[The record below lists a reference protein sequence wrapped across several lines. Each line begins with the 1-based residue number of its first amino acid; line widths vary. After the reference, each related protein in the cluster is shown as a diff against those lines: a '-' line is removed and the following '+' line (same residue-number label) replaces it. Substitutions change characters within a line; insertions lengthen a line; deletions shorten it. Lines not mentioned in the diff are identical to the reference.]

1 MKNIYSIE
9 CDLCPKNKIIEILK
23 HNNYYFFPNSP
34 KPEEGFGEYLSF
46 NEDKMW
52 FVKKLIVLNNDSF
65 KIIIGNTYRED
76 MNPSAFEIYF
86 PFQTK
91 TNGFNYNP
99 EFSKDL
105 IALDDFDL
113 NSASPIMA
121 INLHKKNLDKLI
133 DENDITL
140 SNFTTREAKKF
151 KSVNLEETKRNG
163 IERLF
168 LYKHQDFFIVIG
180 WVLQGKKNRHTVIY
194 NKSFSEFL
202 MTIQPVDLKI
212 PEGFDLKR
220 SNKKDSLAKGKTH
233 RQNGDFGSN
242 HNPKFI
248 RKYKTS
254 AFKLEDKNKQWAD
267 HTPNIDKINIILEKI
282 NKSGLESLSIE
293 ELTFL
298 KNISG

>member
-9 CDLCPKNKIIEILK
+9 CDLLPKNKIIEILK
-23 HNNYYFFPNSP
+23 HNNYYFFPNSQ
-34 KPEEGFGEYLSF
+34 KPDESFGEYLSF
-46 NEDKMW
+46 NEDKMY
-52 FVKKLIVLNNDSF
+52 FVKKMIVLNNANF

-76 MNPSAFEIYF
+76 MNPSAFEIFF

-99 EFSKDL
+99 EFSKAL

-121 INLHKKNLDKLI
+121 INLHKKNLDKLN

-140 SNFTTREAKKF
+140 SNFTTRASKKF

-163 IERLF
+163 IEKLF

-180 WVLQGKKNRHTVIY
+180 WVLQGRQKRNTVIY
-194 NKSFSEFL
+194 NKAFTEFL
-202 MTIQPVDLKI
+202 MAIESVDLKT
-212 PEGFDLKR
+212 PEELEKKR
-220 SNKKDSLAKGKTH
+220 SNKKDNLAKGKTH
-233 RQNGDFGSN
+233 LQNGDFGSN

-248 RKYKTS
+248 RKDKTS
-254 AFKLEDKNKQWAD
+254 AFNLEDKRKQWPD
-267 HTPNIDKINIILEKI
+267 QTPNIDKINIILEKI
-282 NKSGLESLSIE
+282 NKSSLVSLSIE